1 MLNLLKAFACLL
13 LLSSCFSKNKEE
25 AVRHI
30 YFFDLQSYFK
40 EQALTLNKTAKKIN
54 KTVAKNEITE
64 EKLVS
69 INNWETELAL
79 FINADINKPDW
90 KDSYTKDSTATKVIY
105 TATDKDLRTQR
116 IEINLYHSKATQF
129 VIDTQEDNLLY
140 HSTEHLE
147 YIPGVLYVI
156 KKHQKVFLLGL
167 NNYEIKGQF

>member
-1 MLNLLKAFACLL
+1 MQNLLKAFACLL
-13 LLSSCFSKNKEE
+13 LLSNCCSENKEKT
-25 AVRHI
+25 VRQI
-30 YFFDLQSYFK
+30 YYFDLQSYFN
-40 EQALTLNKTAKKIN
+40 EQAKMLNKTAKKIN

-64 EKLVS
+64 QKL
-69 INNWETELAL
+69 IRIINWETELAL
-79 FINADINKPDW
+79 FINADINKPAW

-105 TATDKDLRTQR
+105 TATDKDLRTQK
-116 IEINLYHSKATQF
+116 IEINLNHGKATQF

-147 YIPGVLYVI
+147 YIPGVLYLI